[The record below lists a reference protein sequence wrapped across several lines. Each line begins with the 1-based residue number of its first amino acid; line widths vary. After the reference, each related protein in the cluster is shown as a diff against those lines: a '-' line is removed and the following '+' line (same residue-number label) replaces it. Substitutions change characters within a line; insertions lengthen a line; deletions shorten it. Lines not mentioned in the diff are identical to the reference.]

1 MCAQSL
7 TQGIPAKIRCGEGGR
22 AADETVGFGFM
33 HRSERHCPSTRR
45 AALTKYGV
53 VTMAQTYQGA
63 THRAS
68 LLPSH
73 NKAMKYCTDSAR
85 ALLPTPRLSTN
96 KLSSGTHLRPRSLGA
111 EAIVQAAPCDEVAL
125 QDQGIAAGTASLWP
139 YASRRPEDSH
149 RPELAASERVR
160 AELDEA
166 LAGTG
171 HSWDP
176 VKTINRPGVERS
188 PWC

>member
-1 MCAQSL
+1 
-7 TQGIPAKIRCGEGGR
+7 
-22 AADETVGFGFM
+22 
-33 HRSERHCPSTRR
+33 
-45 AALTKYGV
+45 
-53 VTMAQTYQGA
+53 MAQTYQGA

-96 KLSSGTHLRPRSLGA
+96 KLSSGTHLRPRSAWRRKLS
-111 EAIVQAAPCDEVAL
+111 VQAAPCDEVAL
-125 QDQGIAAGTASLWP
+125 QDQGDSGRAQRPFGLT
-139 YASRRPEDSH
+139 RRGDRRDSH

-188 PWC
+188 PWVLTVQAAMFCSGPVASSQV